1 MSPAL
6 HLNFLKGYLSTSYCF
21 CLPKNVF
28 NFHISKR
35 QYIKCFFNILYIS
48 FVSMYV
54 RQYMHAMVHVSRA
67 EGRLWELAL
76 FLHHVNSKDGTQV
89 INLGG
94 KWAIFTSWAIFLE
107 SDTESWLTVFV
118 FQYFKNVICWLLAFI
133 VLKRTQLLS
142 LLDSEYQ
149 MNQIFPFV
157 FKVFFLPLFDVHSL
171 SMTCSDMGLW
181 TCAIYIYWLRGCVK
195 YFQQIF
201 FL

>member
-1 MSPAL
+1 
-6 HLNFLKGYLSTSYCF
+6 
-21 CLPKNVF
+21 
-28 NFHISKR
+28 
-35 QYIKCFFNILYIS
+35 
-48 FVSMYV
+48 MYV

-157 FKVFFLPLFDVHSL
+157 FKVFFFTSLWCSQFEYDMFRYGPLNMCYLHLLAERMCKVFSTDFFSL
-171 SMTCSDMGLW
+171 NVLSFLGMTC
-181 TCAIYIYWLRGCVK
+181 YV
-195 YFQQIF
+195 
-201 FL
+201 